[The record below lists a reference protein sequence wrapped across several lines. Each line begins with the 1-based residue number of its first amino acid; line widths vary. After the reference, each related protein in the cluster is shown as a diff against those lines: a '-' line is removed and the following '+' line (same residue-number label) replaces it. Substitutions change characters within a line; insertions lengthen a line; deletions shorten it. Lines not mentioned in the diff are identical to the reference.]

1 MEPVVKNFFISGLL
15 VVFVASSAMPAVDE
29 LGGGNASE
37 VPRHAS
43 AHAMLTYTNQEGVT
57 LNSVSWD
64 EPLPTPAN
72 GVTRSVSRPSGTTES
87 LQVDLNAYRGSVG
100 TSENTS
106 TYAVE
111 MTGSGDDPNFMIS
124 AHVCGVADGVP
135 TLASSHASEAGRV
148 DENNSVSGNIIQK
161 MSYNDNTPQPLD
173 VHIET
178 GTTEYTGY
186 ELYVKSYV
194 GATP

>member
-1 MEPVVKNFFISGLL
+1 MKNLAISGLL
-15 VVFVASSAMPAVDE
+15 VIFLASSAMPTVDGQ
-29 LGGGNASE
+29 GGQNDPE

-43 AHAMLTYTNQEGVT
+43 AHAMLTYNNEEGVT
-57 LNSVSWD
+57 LNSVEWD

-72 GVTRSVSRPSGTTES
+72 GITRSVSRPSGTTSS

-111 MTGSGDDPNFMIS
+111 MTGSGDDPNYMIS

-135 TLASSHASEAGRV
+135 THASSHATEAGRV
-148 DENNSVSGNIIQK
+148 EENNGVSGNTIQT
-161 MSYNDNTPQPLD
+161 MTYNDNTPQPLD
-173 VHIET
+173 VHIDQ

-194 GATP
+194 GANP